1 MSTVGKKIQNA
12 RSASGISVK
21 QLAKNIGVS
30 VGFLQDIESGRKILN
45 EELIKK
51 VEKTMNI
58 SLDEDV
64 FDSTDGPVENL
75 KETSINKNVNKQWED
90 AFSHI
95 LKKIPVCDINFK
107 EIYEYRYLPIIDK
120 KVDGYNPEKI
130 KYIKA
135 PDDSMR
141 GFRIHKDDNL
151 MIYENSEILNNSI
164 ELVEIDGK
172 RCIRQLKRL
181 DANKVLV
188 ISQSNELKTETH
200 DVKSF
205 TVIGRCLKLEIE
217 M

>member
-1 MSTVGKKIQNA
+1 MSAVGKKIQNA
-12 RSASGISVK
+12 RNASGISVK
-21 QLAKNIGVS
+21 QLAKKLGVS
-30 VGFLQDIESGRKILN
+30 VGFLEDIESGRKILN

-51 VEKTMNI
+51 AEKIMNI
-58 SLDEDV
+58 NLDEDV
-64 FDSTDGPVENL
+64 FDNADGPVENL
-75 KETSINKNVNKQWED
+75 KETSVSKNVNKQWED

-95 LKKIPVCDINFK
+95 LKKIPVCDINFR

-141 GFRIHKDDNL
+141 GFRIYKDDNL
-151 MIYENSEILNNSI
+151 MLYENSEILNNSI
-164 ELVEIDGK
+164 ELVEINGK

-181 DANKVLV
+181 DANKVLI
-188 ISQSNELKTETH
+188 ISHSNELKTETH

>member
-1 MSTVGKKIQNA
+1 MSAVGKKIQNA
-12 RSASGISVK
+12 RNASGISVK
-21 QLAKNIGVS
+21 QLAKKLGVS
-30 VGFLQDIESGRKILN
+30 VGFLEDIESGRKILN

-51 VEKTMNI
+51 AEKIMSI
-58 SLDEDV
+58 KLDEDI
-64 FDSTDGPVENL
+64 FDNADGPVENL
-75 KETSINKNVNKQWED
+75 KETSVNKNVNKQWED

-95 LKKIPVCDINFK
+95 LKKIPVCDINFR
-107 EIYEYRYLPIIDK
+107 EIYEYKYLPIIDK

-151 MIYENSEILNNSI
+151 MLYENSEILNNSI
-164 ELVEIDGK
+164 ELVEINGK

-181 DANKVLV
+181 DANKVLI
-188 ISQSNELKTETH
+188 ISHSNELKTETH

-205 TVIGRCLKLEIE
+205 TVIGR
-217 M
+217 

>member
-1 MSTVGKKIQNA
+1 MSAVGKKIQNA
-12 RSASGISVK
+12 RNASGISVK
-21 QLAKNIGVS
+21 QLAKKLGVS
-30 VGFLQDIESGRKILN
+30 VGFLEDIESGRKILN
-45 EELIKK
+45 EDLIKK
-51 VEKTMNI
+51 AEKIMHIN
-58 SLDEDV
+58 LDEDI
-64 FDSTDGPVENL
+64 FDNADGPVENL
-75 KETSINKNVNKQWED
+75 KETSVNKNVNKQWED

-95 LKKIPVCDINFK
+95 LKKIPVCDINFR

-151 MIYENSEILNNSI
+151 MLYENSEILNNSI
-164 ELVEIDGK
+164 ELVEINGK

-181 DANKVLV
+181 DANKVLI
-188 ISQSNELKTETH
+188 ISHSNELKTETH

-205 TVIGRCLKLEIE
+205 IVIGRCLKLEIE

>member
-1 MSTVGKKIQNA
+1 MSTVGKKIQNSRNA
-12 RSASGISVK
+12 IGISVK
-21 QLAKNIGVS
+21 QLAKKLGVS
-30 VGFLQDIESGRKILN
+30 EEFLQDIESGRKILN

-51 VEKTMNI
+51 VEKIMNI

-75 KETSINKNVNKQWED
+75 KETSISKNVNKQWED

-200 DVKSF
+200 EVKSF
-205 TVIGRCLKLEIE
+205 NVIGRCLKLEIE

>member
-1 MSTVGKKIQNA
+1 MSTVGKKIQNSRNA
-12 RSASGISVK
+12 IGISVK
-21 QLAKNIGVS
+21 QLAKKLGVS
-30 VGFLQDIESGRKILN
+30 EGFLQDIESGRKILN

-51 VEKTMNI
+51 VEKIMNI

-75 KETSINKNVNKQWED
+75 KETSISKNVNKQWED

-200 DVKSF
+200 EVKSF
-205 TVIGRCLKLEIE
+205 NVIGRCLKLEIE